1 MPGLFIAIGPSR
13 LLKAF
18 EDSIDLSRGNKIL
31 TIKEGPFIVGAQEF
45 DNGSI
50 QVMESWGKLLL
61 VHSSK
66 RISEDKLKNLLKSYL
81 QGKEIFVHTLYQY
94 LASDFSLVLCDKEK
108 KKCLIFTDPLGIRKM
123 YYFKTHETIMFSQ
136 SLFHIFRTLRNLD
149 ICSTSYVLKA
159 IDVKNI
165 HLLLSQ
171 GYIDAPNTLFKKIK
185 TTLPGRLYVV
195 NIDGL
200 LNVSDSVMEWNLF
213 IHTNSN
219 IIQKIHDLII
229 ESIKYHIEGLGNVSI
244 LLSGGVD
251 SSLILSLILKH
262 FSNIQVDAFTTTY
275 EGYSEV
281 EGVNKIA
288 EFLHFSMVHHL
299 KFPTDPENILKY
311 FIQSVKMLDEPHL
324 KGAFLLRF
332 YALTKIRERG
342 LKVIL
347 VGDGGDEVFYGYWY
361 DYWVFHRDYMR
372 ILLSKLH
379 RGILSYLCSKLPVAS
394 RIICDAYYLNK
405 HDMQNLIKSHFSI
418 DPRLLFYYLNNT
430 EHIYSHM
437 RHNNF
442 IDMVSQYLYNALTR
456 TDLLTLENYAER
468 MGLTIKFPYLYL
480 PLVRYLSTLPPSYK
494 IVNRITKFLLKALA
508 IRYHYLPAE
517 IVFARKSGFNQLSL
531 NTMLGNLILTKYK
544 EILAEFVDGHPALR
558 NFLNKLFKQ
567 INRRNTHS
575 IIQYTGLAIYLN
587 SLINET

>member
-1 MPGLFIAIGPSR
+1 MPGLFVARGSSR

-31 TIKEGPFIVGAQEF
+31 AIKDGPFIVGAQEF
-45 DNGSI
+45 DRGSI
-50 QVMESWGKLLL
+50 QVVESQGKLLL
-61 VHSSK
+61 AYSST
-66 RISEDKLKNLLKSYL
+66 RISEDQLKDLLKSYL
-81 QGKEIFVHTLYQY
+81 QGEKIFVHTLYQY
-94 LASDFSLVLCDKEK
+94 LASDFSLVLYDKEK
-108 KKCLIFTDPLGIRKM
+108 KKCLILTDPLGIRKM
-123 YYFKTHETIMFSQ
+123 YYFITRETIMFSQ

-149 ICSTSYVLKA
+149 MYSTSYVLEA

-185 TTLPGRLYVV
+185 TTLPGRLYIV
-195 NIDGL
+195 NIDGCL
-200 LNVSDSVMEWNLF
+200 MFPTQVWNGIYLYTQ
-213 IHTNSN
+213 IQN

-229 ESIKYHIEGLGNVSI
+229 ESIEYHIKGLRNVSI

-251 SSLILSLILKH
+251 SSLILSLILRH
-262 FSNIQVDAFTTTY
+262 FNYIQVDAFNTTY

-288 EFLHFSMVHHL
+288 EFLHFNMVHYL

-324 KGAFLLRF
+324 KGTFLLRF

-347 VGDGGDEVFYGYWY
+347 AGDGGDEVFYGYWY
-361 DYWVFHRDYMR
+361 NYWVFHRDYMR
-372 ILLSKLH
+372 SLLSRLH

-394 RIICDAYYLNK
+394 RVICDAYYLNK
-405 HDMQNLIKSHFSI
+405 HDVQNLIKSHFSI
-418 DPRLLFYYLNNT
+418 DPRLLFYCLNNT
-430 EHIYSHM
+430 EHIYLHM
-437 RHNNF
+437 GHNNF
-442 IDMVSQYLYNALTR
+442 IDMVSQYLYNTLTR

-508 IRYHYLPAE
+508 IKYHYLPAE
-517 IVFARKSGFNQLSL
+517 IVFSRKSGFSQRRL
-531 NTMLGNLILTKYK
+531 NTMLGNLILNEK
-544 EILAEFVDGHPALR
+544 EILAEFVDSHPVLR

-567 INRRNTHS
+567 VNHRNTHS
-575 IIQYTGLAIYLN
+575 VIQYTGLAIYLN